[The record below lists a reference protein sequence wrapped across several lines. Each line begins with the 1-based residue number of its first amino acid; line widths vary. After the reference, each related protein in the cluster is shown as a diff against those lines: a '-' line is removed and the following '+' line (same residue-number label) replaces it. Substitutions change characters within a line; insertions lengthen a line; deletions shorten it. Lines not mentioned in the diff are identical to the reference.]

1 MDHPNLK
8 NEFYTVKFIGVNSFL
23 GRGAAIYVDDWQAHK
38 D

>member
-8 NEFYTVKFIGVNSFL
+8 NEFYTVKFIGINSFL
-23 GRGAAIYVDDWQAHK
+23 GGALIYVDDWQARL